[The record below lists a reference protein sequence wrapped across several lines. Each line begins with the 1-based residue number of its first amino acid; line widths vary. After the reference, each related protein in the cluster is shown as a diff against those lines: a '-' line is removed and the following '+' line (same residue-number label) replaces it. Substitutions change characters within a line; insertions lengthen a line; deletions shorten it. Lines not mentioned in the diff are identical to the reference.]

1 MQRPT
6 LTPGG
11 HASDAAP
18 FWLPAT
24 FGFAPFDH
32 GWRKTLPGA
41 GDVAFAPLAWPHAQ
55 TPSHAVADGRREPMD
70 ALLFVV
76 HLQAETW
83 GMPPSELVP
92 VNLLAVLADSGGS
105 LLVAYRP
112 ELGFNAEGWLG
123 FAIALGGRSGVLVSH
138 MVGVRPDARGGRAVG
153 WHLKVLQACLAREAG
168 HHGAIWT
175 FDPMRGAN
183 ARLNVEKLGATVST
197 LTLDKY
203 GPLRSTLYGDVP
215 SDRFTAEW
223 DFDCPRTRAR
233 VAAVLAGEH
242 RSPTVDDLAA
252 FPEATVANVASLA
265 AARSPRLWYRI
276 PGDIDALS
284 GGDPAAA
291 NRWRDE
297 MRFVLGRLLDVAR
310 AEGDPA
316 RDGPAAVGATR
327 TAGDYRVTGFVTG
340 PPGPDRLNAY
350 LLERRDRAATEE
362 PSL

>member
-252 FPEATVANVASLA
+252 VPEATVASAAALA
-265 AARSPRLWYRI
+265 AERAPRLWYRI

-284 GGDPAAA
+284 ADCPAAA
-291 NRWRDE
+291 NAWRDE
-297 MRFVLGRLLDVAR
+297 MRQVLGRLLDVAR
-310 AEGDPA
+310 AAGDPT
-316 RDGPAAVGATR
+316 RDGPAAVGASR
-327 TAGDYRVTGFVTG
+327 AAGAYRVTGFVSG
-340 PPGPDRLNAY
+340 PREGDRLNAY
-350 LLERRDRAATEE
+350 LLERRDRAATED
-362 PSL
+362 PVL